1 MSNNFEIKLV
11 LEGLNCAN
19 CANKKEHRV
28 SKLEG
33 VKEATIN
40 FSTSVL
46 IVNYNSEKDK
56 KVLINE
62 IKSIVKNLEP
72 DV

>member
-1 MSNNFEIKLV
+1 MSNKFEIKLV

-19 CANKKEHRV
+19 CANKIEHRV

-56 KVLINE
+56 KDCHFGSLLKFNLILL
-62 IKSIVKNLEP
+62 IQ
-72 DV
+72 